1 MGAKEE
7 RDEHNQQVWLAR
19 SARER
24 QDLSLSVEEALDD
37 PILQE
42 LFWSD
47 EDDDTSGPDPEPPSK
62 SIFPPRLSLQT
73 RAVSTVDAERDA
85 ATPKQHTDTKHFTGS
100 SDGEEERQHSPITG
114 STPTTTDTATNTN
127 TLMRFAQRLTSSFAT
142 FDLPPELQYLPTE
155 RKNEENRMPP
165 LAPSRAGHSIRETP
179 KRQNDFTPGQKASS
193 LAAIADIEVQTA
205 STTDALPRMSMAER
219 RQQLAEQA
227 VHKKR
232 LAGRGTR
239 VRLEVVPKR
248 STGQPAHPS
257 TRVSRPETS
266 CIQTPV
272 AQSPVPQTTTQVPIV
287 FPTDP
292 DLAQRP
298 PLSPA
303 TFPEPPQQ
311 SVGCAGT
318 LGADGVA
325 YQGIIDAA
333 ARGALSGNG
342 CFEDGQGEV
351 TIANANV
358 TERSVILIT
367 LTSNPGP
374 VVVQYITLQ
383 PQVGFTVHLTAPTTM
398 RASFNYIV
406 LLGELF

>member
-24 QDLSLSVEEALDD
+24 QDLSLSVEETLDD

-47 EDDDTSGPDPEPPSK
+47 DDDDASGLEPEPPGK
-62 SIFPPRLSLQT
+62 GIFPPRLSLQS
-73 RAVSTVDAERDA
+73 RIVSAVDVKRDA
-85 ATPKQHTDTKHFTGS
+85 ATLELHTGTRHRTGS
-100 SDGEEERQHSPITG
+100 SNGAEGRQHSPIT
-114 STPTTTDTATNTN
+114 SSAPATDTDTNTN
-127 TLMRFAQRLTSSFAT
+127 TLMRFAQRLTSSFAA
-142 FDLPPELQYLPTE
+142 FDPPPEKGASREKKLETATPELDCPA
-155 RKNEENRMPP
+155 MSP
-165 LAPSRAGHSIRETP
+165 L
-179 KRQNDFTPGQKASS
+179 GQKASS
-193 LAAIADIEVQTA
+193 LAAIADIEVHTA
-205 STTDALPRMSMAER
+205 STTGTLPRTSMAER

-227 VHKKR
+227 AHKKR

-248 STGQPAHPS
+248 AIGQAAHPS
-257 TRVSRPETS
+257 TPSTRISPPETNHVRA
-266 CIQTPV
+266 QV
-272 AQSPVPQTTTQVPIV
+272 AQSPIPQTTTQMPIV

-292 DLAQRP
+292 DLAQRQQP

-303 TFPEPPQQ
+303 AFPEPPQQ
-311 SVGCAGT
+311 STGFPGT
-318 LGADGVA
+318 LGTDGAA
-325 YQGIIDAA
+325 YQGIIDAT
-333 ARGALSGNG
+333 ARGALSGSG
-342 CFEDGQGEV
+342 IFEDGQGEV

-398 RASFNYIV
+398 RASFNYVI